1 MASVEG
7 LAASRPP
14 GLTSVTAAARVPQK
28 TRHFLAFPQNRCW
41 QCASMVVLLSDVIA
55 KAPIRTLEHLRPGD
69 KHTVPSLFRSAIRT
83 PEDSEVVAVVEFNL
97 RVPRHSAD
105 NPASQCRK
113 RIRLHFDS
121 AGIRKAGALDESKG
135 PEYIRI
141 QKKQGFITISQ
152 CCHDISQRKQL
163 MERDH
168 RHNGK

>member
-113 RIRLHFDS
+113 RISLHFDR
-121 AGIRKAGALDESKG
+121 AGIRKAGSLDP
-135 PEYIRI
+135 PEGHAEIRI
-141 QKKQGFITISQ
+141 QEKQGFIPIRQ
-152 CCHDISQRKQL
+152 VCHHVPPKIGSASC
-163 MERDH
+163 
-168 RHNGK
+168 